1 MCLRCDIEDHLKVL
15 CTCETYFECQ
25 WHERLK
31 KEDHAIVLQDM
42 KDELSDRHLA
52 WAIQQG
58 FVDPVEK

>member
-1 MCLRCDIEDHLKVL
+1 V
-15 CTCETYFECQ
+15 
-25 WHERLK
+25 RLK